1 MSSIVNPR
9 FLQLKADY
17 CRTFS
22 IIAKDLFP
30 EGHNAGLCK
39 AVHYKTGVSIS
50 KATIARILAGRRG
63 EFEKVQAICEY
74 FEDVIE
80 LEFWLDACEPYE
92 GAPDQQKG
100 QNKKLNNVD
109 DLVLQSRSRIR
120 FPFEG
125 AQRPGDND
133 PTSWVRD
140 NFVELDMVEVEK
152 LPSEYPALNRDI
164 LQKDEAKI
172 EDEFDRIGIK
182 LLRGKKTTGS
192 TIIKKHPK
200 VFVYGDPGSG
210 KTSYLQ
216 SIALRCREG
225 EFLQDY
231 VPIFVDMR
239 HYSVS
244 RGAETL
250 RTYIEEM
257 LENFDIDAEQ
267 LELLLTKGRVLFLID
282 GLDEVPEFQRQ
293 SIQFMVQEILSNYS
307 ECRVICSSRLAAIF
321 SVPGAQKVVISP
333 FYSNKQIPVFVR
345 RWFAFHGNDP
355 SVAESMLEKL
365 YSAKYVGIREIA
377 RRPVLLNLLCLTYEH
392 NGDFPDR
399 RADVFATGLNVLAK
413 RIKPDDTLALA
424 DANYFTEVDVKNI
437 LARVANYF
445 FVHLS
450 EQILFAIRDVERII
464 RAYYQ
469 EVHDINP
476 DAVDGN
482 KILKGIE
489 QFNGLLVRWGESYCS
504 FSHLTYQE
512 YFTAEYLVSTN
523 QYREVYRYLTD
534 IRWVFVI
541 ELVSEL
547 IPREDTWEFFVDFK
561 KTMDNSVN
569 SDTKLTRFLGKL
581 DQAATFVFYT
591 IQSEKSHIQSLI
603 RAWYFAYALENTGS
617 VTSLNSLNKYGRG
630 FHLPDLDFATSMVSN
645 NILQGH
651 EIIYRAYHACSDG
664 DAYESFENA
673 IKRLQVFFSSDVRR
687 KDVIDGWIKLLE
699 EQKVRF
705 DNERDWWEAKRYR
718 WQEKIARLLENLG
731 LPHTYELN
739 SEQTVRLRTY
749 YRISKLLSVCI
760 NRSNLPRDRF
770 VEIADSLLRLTHFI
784 PEQGNGLPG

>member
-17 CRTFS
+17 CKTFS
-22 IIAKDLFP
+22 SIARDLFP
-30 EGHNAGLCK
+30 DGHNAGLCK
-39 AVHYKTGVSIS
+39 AVHYKTGVPIS

-74 FEDVIE
+74 FEEVIE

-92 GAPDQQKG
+92 GAPDLGNGKS
-100 QNKKLNNVD
+100 KPDNVD
-109 DLVLQSRSRIR
+109 DLVHQSRSCIR

-125 AQRPGDND
+125 AQRPGEND

-192 TIIKKHPK
+192 NIIKKHPK

-257 LENFDIDAEQ
+257 LENFDIGTDQ

-345 RWFAFHGNDP
+345 RWFAFQGNDP
-355 SVAESMLEKL
+355 SVAESMP
-365 YSAKYVGIREIA
+365 KY
-377 RRPVLLNLLCLTYEH
+377 
-392 NGDFPDR
+392 
-399 RADVFATGLNVLAK
+399 
-413 RIKPDDTLALA
+413 
-424 DANYFTEVDVKNI
+424 
-437 LARVANYF
+437 
-445 FVHLS
+445 
-450 EQILFAIRDVERII
+450 RD
-464 RAYYQ
+464 
-469 EVHDINP
+469 
-476 DAVDGN
+476 
-482 KILKGIE
+482 
-489 QFNGLLVRWGESYCS
+489 
-504 FSHLTYQE
+504 
-512 YFTAEYLVSTN
+512 
-523 QYREVYRYLTD
+523 
-534 IRWVFVI
+534 
-541 ELVSEL
+541 
-547 IPREDTWEFFVDFK
+547 
-561 KTMDNSVN
+561 KTMAV
-569 SDTKLTRFLGKL
+569 K
-581 DQAATFVFYT
+581 AA
-591 IQSEKSHIQSLI
+591 S
-603 RAWYFAYALENTGS
+603 
-617 VTSLNSLNKYGRG
+617 
-630 FHLPDLDFATSMVSN
+630 
-645 NILQGH
+645 
-651 EIIYRAYHACSDG
+651 
-664 DAYESFENA
+664 
-673 IKRLQVFFSSDVRR
+673 
-687 KDVIDGWIKLLE
+687 
-699 EQKVRF
+699 
-705 DNERDWWEAKRYR
+705 
-718 WQEKIARLLENLG
+718 
-731 LPHTYELN
+731 
-739 SEQTVRLRTY
+739 
-749 YRISKLLSVCI
+749 
-760 NRSNLPRDRF
+760 
-770 VEIADSLLRLTHFI
+770 
-784 PEQGNGLPG
+784 